1 MSVNRKMTVR
11 TVTTMYDDID
21 RLRDQETI
29 RACEGRWLDPDYN
42 YCDDDADYPYDT
54 TEEAYD

>member
-1 MSVNRKMTVR
+1 
-11 TVTTMYDDID
+11 MYDDID

-29 RACEGRWLDPDYN
+29 RVCEERWLDPDCNDYDGE
-42 YCDDDADYPYDT
+42 YDDDPPYDT

>member
-1 MSVNRKMTVR
+1 
-11 TVTTMYDDID
+11 MYDDLD

-29 RACEGRWLDPDYN
+29 RACEERWLDPDYN
-42 YCDDDADYPYDT
+42 YCDDDVDDADYPYDT